1 MNGGGEQR
9 GVFDVDEDRALDAL
23 ALAWGDAYEIYVVDA
38 QWQAWRDG
46 TADEDILT
54 GSTPDELNV
63 EIRADWNREGTT

>member
-1 MNGGGEQR
+1 VNGGGEQR

-38 QWQAWRDG
+38 QWQAWRHG
-46 TADEDILT
+46 PADEDILT